1 LIYRETQRR
10 AGAVSHPGC
19 RKTLNHTVRILP
31 ADRAIQVSS
40 DEAVLEAALRAG
52 FGFPYSCRNGSCGA
66 CFGVLV
72 EGSVAYPNGR
82 PPVLSEADEAAR
94 LAVFC
99 QARPLSD
106 LVVRA
111 REITEIRTQTVRVM
125 PARVERIEDLA
136 ADVKGLWLRLPPNE
150 RVDILAGQYLD
161 VVLRDGRRRSFSIAS
176 SPQSDSLLELHVR
189 LCPGGRFTGYVFEAL
204 RVRDLLRIEGP
215 LGTFFLRE
223 STLPAILVAG
233 GTGFAPLKAIV
244 ERHIAGGGQRELHL
258 FWGARAEA
266 DLYLH
271 DLACRWQS
279 AGVLSYT
286 PVLSAAVGGSWQ
298 GATGWV
304 HEAVLARFPSLD
316 ACEVYMS
323 GPPAMISAARTD
335 FAAAGLARENLHF
348 DAFDY
353 AEDALRDR

>member
-1 LIYRETQRR
+1 
-10 AGAVSHPGC
+10 V
-19 RKTLNHTVRILP
+19 NHTVRLLP
-31 ADRAIQVSS
+31 ADLTIEVGS

-66 CFGVLV
+66 CFGELLKGKV
-72 EGSVAYPNGR
+72 GYPNGR
-82 PPVLSEADEAAR
+82 PPVLSDADEAAR

-111 REITEIRTQTVRVM
+111 EEITQTRTQTVRVM

-136 ADVKGLWLRLPPNE
+136 ADVKGLWLRLPPHE
-150 RVDILAGQYLD
+150 RMDILAGQYLD

-176 SPQSDSLLELHVR
+176 APQSDCLLELHIR

-215 LGTFFLRE
+215 LGTFFLRD
-223 STLPAILVAG
+223 SPLPAILIAG

-244 ERHIAGGGQRELHL
+244 EQHIAAGGQRELYL
-258 FWGARAEA
+258 FWGARARE

-271 DLACRWQS
+271 DLACGWQA
-279 AGVLSYT
+279 AGVLGYT
-286 PVLSAAVGGSWQ
+286 PVLSNAVAGSWR

-304 HEAVLARFPSLD
+304 HEAVLARFPRLD
-316 ACEVYMS
+316 AREVYMS
-323 GPPAMISAARTD
+323 GPPAMINAARPD
-335 FAAAGLARENLHF
+335 FVAAGLARENLHF

-353 AEDALRDR
+353 AEDALRDG